1 MEYIIPAASAI
12 VVAVIV
18 ALDLHCRD
26 KNKLLAVV
34 NRHITDGEIG
44 VYSWGIHVGV
54 WNLGF
59 VNRFT
64 YG

>member
-1 MEYIIPAASAI
+1 MTGN
-12 VVAVIV
+12 

-26 KNKLLAVV
+26 KEKLLVVV

-54 WNLGF
+54 WNRGF

>member
-1 MEYIIPAASAI
+1 MEYIILAASAI
-12 VVAVIV
+12 VVAVIE
-18 ALDLHCRD
+18 AL
-26 KNKLLAVV
+26 AGV